1 VGSKK
6 NIYEYKPGVL
16 KKVLGGVG
24 IRAPV
29 ALCLIVHA
37 MRGSVFGIGV
47 VTRRSCG
54 RVTAV
59 RRTGTVGARYR
70 FRFELQIKCEQQI
83 KRRPLGLPGPVGYA
97 ILGKLATILRV
108 IDHVRYLGVVN
119 PYQRLQLKGPAGND
133 TYDIPS

>member
-1 VGSKK
+1 
-6 NIYEYKPGVL
+6 
-16 KKVLGGVG
+16 
-24 IRAPV
+24 
-29 ALCLIVHA
+29 
-37 MRGSVFGIGV
+37 M

-83 KRRPLGLPGPVGYA
+83 KRRPLAAGTPRPRR
-97 ILGKLATILRV
+97 LRDSWQASDDPACV